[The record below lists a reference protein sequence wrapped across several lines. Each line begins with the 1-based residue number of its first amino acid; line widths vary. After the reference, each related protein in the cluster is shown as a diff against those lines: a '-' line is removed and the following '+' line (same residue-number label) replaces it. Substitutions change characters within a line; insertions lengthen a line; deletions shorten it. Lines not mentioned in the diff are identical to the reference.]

1 MPGQFE
7 SILDKLQAKLGKQ
20 TIRKASTINRPRPKR
35 EVQQIQ
41 IFNEFNRRNP
51 RADGGLLNGS
61 SEEAAASAF
70 RKKVEELMDDGYDFG
85 EAVSDAMR
93 QGYAKAGLVDPANNV
108 KKGQELGKNITQKID
123 RKRNKVDGYA
133 VGIGGTEAKRADK
146 GRTFFSKS
154 LKKAQQKRKVRAR

>member
-51 RADGGLLNGS
+51 RADGGS
-61 SEEAAASAF
+61 VDDYEPSEFS
-70 RKKVEELMDDGYDFG
+70 KKVNELMDDGYDFG
-85 EAVSDAMR
+85 EAVREAMR
-93 QGYAKAGLVDPANNV
+93 QGY
-108 KKGQELGKNITQKID
+108 
-123 RKRNKVDGYA
+123 
-133 VGIGGTEAKRADK
+133 DK
-146 GRTFFSKS
+146 GG
-154 LKKAQQKRKVRAR
+154 KVRFKETNPKYNYIINYLKDTPSFYFSNLFEEKTTLNNIVATFLAILELTRLGEINLTQDLAFTDILCQKT